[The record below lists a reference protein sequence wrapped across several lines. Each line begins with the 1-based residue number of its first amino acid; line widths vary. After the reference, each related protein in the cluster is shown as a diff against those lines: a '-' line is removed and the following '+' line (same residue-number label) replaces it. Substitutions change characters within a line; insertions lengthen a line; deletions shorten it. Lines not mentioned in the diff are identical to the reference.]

1 MDRELSKK
9 IQEQGRMS
17 TEEHNKLF
25 EKTDPTKESR
35 EMLEQAQKDLN
46 GHLGD
51 KKSQEVY
58 RKLEYLKSQIKPL
71 EQVRVNQDVAKMISK
86 RTEQRL
92 REEIKK
98 GNIPKYDVRKDPQIL
113 RWLKK

>member
-1 MDRELSKK
+1 MDGELSKK

-17 TEEHNKLF
+17 TEEHSELF
-25 EKTDPTKESR
+25 EKTDLTKESR
-35 EMLEQAQKDLN
+35 ERLEQAQKDLK
-46 GHLGD
+46 GHLD

-58 RKLEYLKSQIKPL
+58 KKLEYLKSQIKPL
-71 EQVRVNQDVAKMISK
+71 EQIHVNQDVARRISE

-92 REEIKK
+92 RAEIKK
-98 GNIPKYDVRKDPQIL
+98 GNIPQYDVRKDTQML